1 MTRSVKIINDC
12 SYHLKQQHQ
21 DFIFQKIKTEVPRSK
36 LGMEEFSCLS
46 EMGKHPKDK
55 EAGFQEKVVEFFY
68 EIITGKG
75 IKNTELLDTC
85 V

>member
-1 MTRSVKIINDC
+1 
-12 SYHLKQQHQ
+12 
-21 DFIFQKIKTEVPRSK
+21 
-36 LGMEEFSCLS
+36 MEEFSCLS